1 MLKLCLPIIKHEED
15 IYFIFTFF
23 SVFTMCKPHLFKKM
37 IQASYKATELAGE
50 SQILI
55 SGRRE
60 GRGGGNE
67 RAGTERDLRDV
78 ST

>member
-1 MLKLCLPIIKHEED
+1 
-15 IYFIFTFF
+15 
-23 SVFTMCKPHLFKKM
+23 MCKPHLFKKM
-37 IQASYKATELAGE
+37 IQASYKATEPAGE
-50 SQILI
+50 SQILR